1 MRDSSLPRF
10 AARIGLVASDVAFPL
25 VILWF

>member
-10 AARIGLVASDVAFPL
+10 AARIGLAASDVAFPL
-25 VILWF
+25 SSLWF